1 MKKIIALL
9 LALTLVLC
17 AGCTSE
23 EPVQP
28 EPSQTQPV
36 PSETEPP
43 APSETEPP
51 VPSETEPPVPTTV
64 ATPVKA
70 GNVPVVLLELNRGDV
85 IELVGEFDEDH
96 YIAKVG
102 DV

>member
-9 LALTLVLC
+9 LVLTLVLC

-28 EPSQTQPV
+28 V
-36 PSETEPP
+36 PSETEPV
-43 APSETEPP
+43 PSETEPP

-70 GNVPVVLLELNRGDV
+70 GNVPVVLLTLNRGDV
-85 IELVGEFDEDH
+85 IELVGDFDEDH
-96 YIAKVG
+96 
-102 DV
+102 

>member
-9 LALTLVLC
+9 LVLTMVLC

-36 PSETEPP
+36 PSETEPV
-43 APSETEPP
+43 PSETEPP
-51 VPSETEPPVPTTV
+51 VPSETEPPVP
-64 ATPVKA
+64 P
-70 GNVPVVLLELNRGDV
+70 PSPLL
-85 IELVGEFDEDH
+85 
-96 YIAKVG
+96 
-102 DV
+102 